1 MFTVTLN
8 GKTHQVDYVRAI
20 ALREIKKPL
29 EIVHRLEDKETTL
42 DEKEMDTLVKWFCLF
57 LGGQISADEI
67 YQHYPVDRLTYDISL
82 AALSCQMRITEA
94 LKDFPT
100 RAATRPQATEKES

>member
-20 ALREIKKPL
+20 ALRELKKPL
-29 EIVHRLEDKETTL
+29 EIVRKMEDKDAAL
-42 DEKEMDTLVKWFCLF
+42 DADEMDVLVKWFSLF
-57 LGGQISADEI
+57 LGGEINADEI
-67 YQHYPVDRLTYDISL
+67 YRHYPADRLTYDISL

-100 RAATRPQATEKES
+100 RAAMRPQATEKEN